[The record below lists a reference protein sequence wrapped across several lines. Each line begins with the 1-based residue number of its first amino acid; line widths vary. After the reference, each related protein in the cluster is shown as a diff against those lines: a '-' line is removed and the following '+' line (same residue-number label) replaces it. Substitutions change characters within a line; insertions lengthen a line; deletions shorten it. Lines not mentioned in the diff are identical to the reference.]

1 MQAAEEAAAATPS
14 GEARPPHAVAPGG
27 VLFRRYAAVL
37 MGLVGGALLLQGLVD
52 LVFDYRETRNTAEG
66 VQRTEVRAAAAR
78 IEQYLAS
85 IEHSVAE
92 MGNLPWASGMLGLQ
106 ERREEYHRLM
116 KLTPA
121 ISELRNV
128 GSDGLE
134 RIRASRVVP
143 DEIGSGRDLRAM
155 ADLGAARRRGLWYGP
170 TFFKEGSEPFFT
182 LATRDR
188 DASGVLTLAEINLR
202 YVGEVVSRIR
212 IGERGIVYVV
222 DGEDHVVAHPDI
234 AVVLRKTSLSAY
246 EPLRQVR
253 GASAAAGAG
262 VVGMFEARALDGS
275 EVMISAAPIR
285 STNWLVVAEQPRSE
299 VLEPVY
305 SALTRTLAAMMAG
318 IAAALVASYF
328 LARRLA
334 RPILKLRRGAEKI
347 ARGDLTTR
355 IDVRT
360 GDDVETLARDFNRMA
375 DQLQDYTVGL
385 ERKVSEK
392 TAELEAANRH
402 KSEFLA
408 NMSHELRTPL
418 NAVIGFS
425 EALREEMFGKLNPKQ
440 LEYVGDI
447 HGSGM
452 HLLSLINDIL
462 DIAKVESGRM
472 ELDLRVFDVG
482 AAIGNCLT
490 LVRERAMRQSLALA
504 VEVPAGLTWC
514 ADERKFKQVLLN
526 LLTNGLKFTAAG
538 GKVCVGARVEDGM
551 LAVTVSD
558 NGVGIAPADQGLIFE
573 QFRQL
578 RGEQGARQE
587 GTGLGLPLSLQM
599 VELHGGTLTVVSE
612 PGVGSTFTARYPRLE
627 AT

>member
-1 MQAAEEAAAATPS
+1 MQATEEAAAGPPPAAA
-14 GEARPPHAVAPGG
+14 ARPPGN

-52 LVFDYRETRNTAEG
+52 IVFDYRETRDTAER
-66 VQRTEVRAAAAR
+66 VQRTEVRAAAGR

-85 IEHSVAE
+85 IEHHVTE
-92 MGNLPWASGMLGLQ
+92 VGNLPWASGVLGLQ
-106 ERREEYHRLM
+106 DRRDEYHRLM

-121 ISELRNV
+121 ISELRSV
-128 GSDGLE
+128 GPDGLE
-134 RIRASRVVP
+134 RIRASRVLP
-143 DEIGSGRDLRAM
+143 DEIMSRRDLRGS
-155 ADLGAARRRGLWYGP
+155 ADFDAARRRGLWYSP
-170 TFFKEGSEPFFT
+170 TFFKEGSEPFLT
-182 LATRDR
+182 LAMRDR
-188 DASGVLTLAEINLR
+188 EANGMLTLAEINLR

-212 IGERGIVYVV
+212 IGAQGIVYVV
-222 DGEDHVVAHPDI
+222 DGEGHVVAHPDV
-234 AVVLRKTSLSAY
+234 AVVLRKTSLAAY
-246 EPLRQVR
+246 EPLRRVR
-253 GASAAAGAG
+253 EASATGGEG

-285 STNWLVVAEQPRSE
+285 SANWLVVAEQPRSE
-299 VLEPVY
+299 VLGPLY
-305 SALTRTLAAMMAG
+305 SALTRTLAAMLAG
-318 IAAALVASYF
+318 LAAALVASYF

-347 ARGDLTTR
+347 ARGDLATR

-360 GDDVETLARDFNRMA
+360 GDDVESLARDFNRMA

-392 TAELEAANRH
+392 TAQLEAANRH

-425 EALREEMFGKLNPKQ
+425 EALREEMFGTLNAKQ

-462 DIAKVESGRM
+462 DLAKVEAGRM

-482 AAIGNCLT
+482 AAIGNCRT
-490 LVRERAMRQSLALA
+490 LVRERAMRQSLALTVD
-504 VEVPAGLTWC
+504 VEPGLTWC

-526 LLTNGLKFTAAG
+526 LLTNALKFTAAG
-538 GKVCVGARVEDGM
+538 GKVHVGARVEDGM
-551 LAVTVSD
+551 LAVSVSD
-558 NGVGIAPADQGLIFE
+558 SGPGIAPADQALVFE

-578 RGEQGARQE
+578 PDEHGARHE
-587 GTGLGLPLSLQM
+587 GTGLGLPLSLRM
-599 VELHGGTLTVVSE
+599 VELHGGTLTVASE

>member
-1 MQAAEEAAAATPS
+1 MQVAQEA
-14 GEARPPHAVAPGG
+14 AVAPAGPPG
-27 VLFRRYAAVL
+27 ERPRAAGSVLFRRYAAVL

-52 LVFDYRETRNTAEG
+52 IVFDYRETRDTAEA
-66 VQRTEVRAAAAR
+66 VQRTEVRAAAGR

-85 IEHSVAE
+85 IEHHVKE
-92 MGNLPWASGMLGLQ
+92 VGNLPWASGVLGLQ
-106 ERREEYHRLM
+106 DRRDEYHRLM

-121 ISELRNV
+121 ISELRSV
-128 GSDGLE
+128 GPDGLE
-134 RIRASRVVP
+134 RIRASRQFP
-143 DEIGSGRDLRAM
+143 DEIMSRRDLRAS
-155 ADLGAARRRGLWYGP
+155 ADFAEAARRGLWYSP
-170 TFFKEGSEPFFT
+170 TFFKEGSEPFLT
-182 LATRDR
+182 LAMRDR
-188 DASGVLTLAEINLR
+188 EASGIVTLAEINLR

-212 IGERGIVYVV
+212 IGGRGIVYVV
-222 DGEDHVVAHPDI
+222 DGEDHVVAHPDV
-234 AVVLRKTSLSAY
+234 AVVLRKTSLADY
-246 EPLRQVR
+246 EPLRRVR
-253 GASAAAGAG
+253 AASATAGAG
-262 VVGMFEARALDGS
+262 VVGMFAARALDGS
-275 EVMISAAPIR
+275 EVMISAAPIAAA
-285 STNWLVVAEQPRSE
+285 NWLVVAEQPRSE
-299 VLEPVY
+299 VMGPLY
-305 SALTRTLAAMMAG
+305 SALTRTLAAMLAG
-318 IAAALVASYF
+318 IAAALAASYF

-347 ARGDLTTR
+347 AQGDLSTR

-392 TAELEAANRH
+392 TAQLEAANRH

-462 DIAKVESGRM
+462 DLAKVESGRM

-490 LVRERAMRQSLALA
+490 LVRERAMRQSLALTA
-504 VEVPAGLTWC
+504 DVPAGLTWC

-526 LLTNGLKFTAAG
+526 LVTNALKFTAAG
-538 GKVCVGARVEDGM
+538 GKVHVEARAEEGM
-551 LAVTVSD
+551 LAVAVSD
-558 NGVGIAPADQGLIFE
+558 NGP
-573 QFRQL
+573 
-578 RGEQGARQE
+578 
-587 GTGLGLPLSLQM
+587 
-599 VELHGGTLTVVSE
+599 VS
-612 PGVGSTFTARYPRLE
+612 RPR
-627 AT
+627 TRR

>member
-1 MQAAEEAAAATPS
+1 
-14 GEARPPHAVAPGG
+14 

-37 MGLVGGALLLQGLVD
+37 MGLVGGALLLQGVID
-52 LVFDYRETRNTAEG
+52 IVFDYRETRDTAER
-66 VQRTEVRAAAAR
+66 VQSTEVRAAAGR

-85 IEHSVAE
+85 IEHHVME
-92 MGNLPWASGMLGLQ
+92 VGNLPWASGVLGLQ
-106 ERREEYHRLM
+106 DRRDEYHRLM

-121 ISELRNV
+121 ISELRSI
-128 GSDGLE
+128 GPDGLE
-134 RIRASRVVP
+134 RIRASRVFP
-143 DEIGSGRDLRAM
+143 DEIMSRRDLRES
-155 ADLGAARRRGLWYGP
+155 ADFAQVKRGGTWYSP
-170 TFFKEGSEPFFT
+170 TFFKEGSEPFLT
-182 LATRDR
+182 LAMRDR
-188 DASGVLTLAEINLR
+188 EASGIVTLAEINLR

-212 IGERGIVYVV
+212 IGAQGIVYVV
-222 DGEDHVVAHPDI
+222 DGEDHVVAHPDV
-234 AVVLRKTSLSAY
+234 AVVLRKTNLSSY
-246 EPLRQVR
+246 EPLRRVR
-253 GASAAAGAG
+253 AASAAAGAG
-262 VVGMFEARALDGS
+262 VVGMFAARALDGG
-275 EVMISAAPIR
+275 EVMISAAPIA
-285 STNWLVVAEQPRSE
+285 STNWLVVAEQPRAE
-299 VLEPVY
+299 VLGPLY
-305 SALTRTLAAMMAG
+305 GALTRTLAAMLAG
-318 IAAALVASYF
+318 IAAALLASYF

-347 ARGDLTTR
+347 ARGDLDTR

-360 GDDVETLARDFNRMA
+360 GDDIEALAGDFNRMA

-392 TAELEAANRH
+392 TAQLEAANRH

-462 DIAKVESGRM
+462 DIAKVEAGHM

-482 AAIGNCLT
+482 AAVGNCCT
-490 LVRERAMRQSLALA
+490 LVRERAMRQSLALT
-504 VEVPAGLTWC
+504 VEVAPGLTWC

-526 LLTNGLKFTAAG
+526 LLTNALKFTAAG
-538 GKVCVGARVEDGM
+538 GKVHVEARVEKGM
-551 LAVTVSD
+551 LAVAVSD
-558 NGVGIAPADQGLIFE
+558 NGVGIAAADQSVIFE

-578 RGEQGARQE
+578 PGEHGARQE
-587 GTGLGLPLSLQM
+587 GTGLGLPLSQRM
-599 VELHGGTLTVVSE
+599 VELHGGTLTVVSA
-612 PGVGSTFTARYPRLE
+612 PGAGATFTARYPTLE
-627 AT
+627 AA